1 MGHAGVHGSVLV
13 PISKHMIEIKFQETG
28 PALQAGQSASAQLV
42 MRMRTLQTK
51 GFIPRY
57 RRSESGKGF
66 TLIELLVVIAII
78 GLLSSIVL
86 ASLNTARAKARD
98 ARRVS
103 DLKQMQV
110 ALELYH
116 LTNGSYPLECGNRGW
131 GGHGSNFGDCN
142 TNYIEGLT
150 PYLSTLPIDPGGDN
164 TNGYIYN
171 SNGTD
176 YKVMSYLKLEATTNP
191 QGTPLGRCP
200 SSCTQTYCATATNAA
215 IYTPGAACW

>member
-1 MGHAGVHGSVLV
+1 MTS
-13 PISKHMIEIKFQETG
+13 S
-28 PALQAGQSASAQLV
+28 QS
-42 MRMRTLQTK
+42 R
-51 GFIPRY
+51 
-57 RRSESGKGF
+57 GF

-98 ARRVS
+98 TKRVS
-103 DLKQMQV
+103 DLKQMQI

-116 LTNGSYPLECGNRGW
+116 LTNGSYPLACGNTSASW
-131 GGHGSNFGDCN
+131 KGHGSNFGDCN

-164 TNGYIYN
+164 TDGYIYQ
-171 SNGTD
+171 SRSTD
-176 YKVMSYLKLEATTNP
+176 YKIMSYLKLEATTNP
-191 QGTPLGRCP
+191 QGTPLARCP
-200 SSCTQTYCATATNAA
+200 SSCTQTYCSDANSPRNAA